1 VGEGMGMRIVTINIP
16 DSYLTAFESLIKLGL
31 YNSRSQMVREALKD
45 FLDKEKEFTDELIVD
60 NFEKIKSAQVKKP

>member
-1 VGEGMGMRIVTINIP
+1 MCVRIVTINIP

-45 FLDKEKEFTDELIVD
+45 FLDKEKEFTDDLIVE
-60 NFEKIKSAQVKKP
+60 NFEKIKSAQTKKP